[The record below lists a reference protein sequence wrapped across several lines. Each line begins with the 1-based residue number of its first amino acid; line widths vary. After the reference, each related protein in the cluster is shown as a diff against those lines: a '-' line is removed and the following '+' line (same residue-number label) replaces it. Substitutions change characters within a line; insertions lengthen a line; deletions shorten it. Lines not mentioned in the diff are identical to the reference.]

1 MLHISFAKNKR
12 RRVPSGFG
20 VKDVRGG
27 QTRPGAV
34 SEEEPAALRPAGRA
48 RWDAAPPATRDA
60 RALRED
66 PAGRRRE
73 RVRPRG
79 RPAPSP
85 RLACAGE
92 PLSPPGSAGGPA
104 GCCDASSELPLMS
117 RVQASL
123 KCVAA
128 QKCCVWERDLIHSA
142 CHEKEGNPAIC
153 SNIDKP

>member
-1 MLHISFAKNKR
+1 M
-12 RRVPSGFG
+12 
-20 VKDVRGG
+20 RGG

-85 RLACAGE
+85 RLARAGE

-104 GCCDASSELPLMS
+104 GCCDASSGGAGD
-117 RVQASL
+117 R
-123 KCVAA
+123 
-128 QKCCVWERDLIHSA
+128 RD
-142 CHEKEGNPAIC
+142 
-153 SNIDKP
+153 